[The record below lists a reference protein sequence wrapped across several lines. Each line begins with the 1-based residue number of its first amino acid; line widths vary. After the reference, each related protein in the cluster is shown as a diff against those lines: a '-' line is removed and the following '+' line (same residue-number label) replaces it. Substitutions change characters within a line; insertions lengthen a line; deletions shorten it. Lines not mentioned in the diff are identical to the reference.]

1 MPYALSEFLWEPHL
15 WCDWKYYSGA
25 KKKKM
30 ICSYNPNTL
39 AFPVAMGSGSLDI
52 QWDIVVVSIGMAL
65 IDKWIW
71 VLAPQEVALLDSVAL
86 LKELCHCE
94 HRF

>member
-1 MPYALSEFLWEPHL
+1 MLSVSS
-15 WCDWKYYSGA
+15 SGNHICGVTGNITWRQ

-30 ICSYNPNTL
+30 ICSYNPNTS

-71 VLAPQEVALLDSVAL
+71 VLAPQEVALFDSVAL

-94 HRF
+94 RRF